1 MRNIKTDNIKYRLR
15 ISTKRQ
21 RAQTTKYLL
30 RPTSKPSRYYRVSSF
45 NAVKSRRVRN
55 NQETETVNEIPQEVR
70 LLVNEIQ
77 YRRQTAFERQQL
89 RIEEYWLNRA
99 EYRLNQARAYGR
111 PTLPYPERF
120 EEFDC

>member
-30 RPTSKPSRYYRVSSF
+30 RPTSKPIGYYRVSSF

-55 NQETETVNEIPQEVR
+55 NQETER
-70 LLVNEIQ
+70 LTKFN
-77 YRRQTAFERQQL
+77 TAD
-89 RIEEYWLNRA
+89 
-99 EYRLNQARAYGR
+99 NQRSNV
-111 PTLPYPERF
+111 TN
-120 EEFDC
+120 